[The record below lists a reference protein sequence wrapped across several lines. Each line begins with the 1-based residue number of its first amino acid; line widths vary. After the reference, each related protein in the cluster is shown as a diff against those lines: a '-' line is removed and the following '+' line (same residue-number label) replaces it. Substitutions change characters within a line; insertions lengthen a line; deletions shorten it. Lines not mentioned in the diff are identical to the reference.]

1 MAKRGRA
8 LELAPQKNEGMLK
21 VRAQSASVRQ
31 LVKAATQARKRSYSP
46 YSKHKVGAAIRLNN
60 GQIFTGCNIEN
71 SSYGGTV
78 CAERTAIFK
87 AVSENGKIKVAEVAV
102 VTDSEYPWPPCGFC
116 RQVIAEFA
124 SPEIPLYAANLQG
137 DLRISRFGDIM
148 PDAFTPDFLGK

>member
-1 MAKRGRA
+1 MKKTSKASG
-8 LELAPQKNEGMLK
+8 LAK
-21 VRAQSASVRQ
+21 VREQSAPVRE
-31 LVKAATQARKRSYSP
+31 LIKAATAARKRSYSP
-46 YSKHKVGAAIRLNN
+46 YSKHKVGAAIRLKN
-60 GQIFTGCNIEN
+60 GEIFTGCNIEN

-102 VTDSEYPWPPCGFC
+102 VTDSAYPWPPCGFC

-137 DLRISRFGDIM
+137 DVRVQRFGDIM